1 MARMVPARIID
12 VEMSGEP
19 PAGGEVEI
27 FDRLRTEPGT
37 EDWIVLHS
45 VNIPR
50 HVRRHEGEADF
61 VILAPGLG
69 VLILEIKSH
78 SRVSRDEAG
87 FWHLGQMAPERRG
100 PFVQASEAMWSL
112 KKAIVNAN
120 TDLKNVPFMSA
131 VCFPFCTF
139 GISSVEWEPWQV
151 FDQAELRTKSLRS
164 LLERA
169 FTYSRKRYAESPE
182 CAWFHDADAR
192 PSPAQCERILTLIR
206 PKFDQVQS
214 PKDARRSRQAELM
227 RMTEEQY
234 VVLDAW
240 EINQRVMVT
249 GPAGTG
255 KTVLAAEAARRC
267 ASDGQ
272 RVLLLCFNRILGDW
286 LGSVVSEYGPM
297 ITAGT
302 FSKFLLGV
310 AGIRRLEQQTRE
322 FWNRELPELA
332 LAKLMEEPDKNFH
345 FDAII
350 IDEAQDLALAPYL
363 DVIEALT
370 VVSPVQPK
378 MLWFGDFERQAIFG
392 SDGDPRTAIE
402 SRFNGMM
409 KLPLHVNCRNT
420 PGIGGAIE
428 NLSALDAR
436 YRSFRRRDDG
446 VTPKI
451 RFYSSFD
458 EQVRLL
464 EEALEGV
471 RNEGFQVGDIT
482 VLSPKREGAAQL
494 LGEPWSSR
502 LRPAGTAGASQSR
515 FSTIHAFKGMESP
528 VVAVTD
534 IDEVGS
540 AQTESLLY
548 VAMTR
553 ATDRLMLFIEKS
565 NESVIEDRIFGGG
578 GKNG

>member
-12 VEMSGEP
+12 REMSGKP
-19 PAGGEVEI
+19 PVGGEVEI
-27 FDRLRTEPGT
+27 FERLRNEPGT

-61 VILAPGLG
+61 VILAPGHG
-69 VLILEIKSH
+69 VLVLEIKSH
-78 SRVSRDEAG
+78 NQVSRDEAG
-87 FWHLGQMAPERRG
+87 LWHMGQKAPERRG

-112 KKAIVNAN
+112 KNAIFRAN
-120 TDLKNVPFMSA
+120 SDLKDVPFMSA
-131 VCFPFCTF
+131 VCFPFCAF

-151 FDQAELRTKSLRS
+151 FDQTDLRTKSLRS

-169 FTYSRKRYAESPE
+169 FTASRKRYAESPE
-182 CAWFHDADAR
+182 CGWFRETDAR
-192 PSPAQCERILTLIR
+192 PTLAQCERILTLIR

-214 PKDARRSRQAELM
+214 IKDARRARQAELL

-240 EINQRVMVT
+240 ELNERVIVT

-255 KTVLAAEAARRC
+255 KTVLAVEAARRC
-267 ASDGQ
+267 VSDGQ

-286 LGSVVSEYGPM
+286 IGLAVSEFGSQV
-297 ITAGT
+297 TAGT
-302 FSKFLLGV
+302 LSKFMLDAAGV
-310 AGIRRLEQQTRE
+310 RGHEQQSRE

-332 LAKLMEEPDKNFH
+332 LAKLMEEPDGLFH

-350 IDEAQDLALAPYL
+350 VDEAQDLASAPFL

-370 VVSPVQPK
+370 VLSPDQPK
-378 MLWFGDFERQAIFG
+378 MLWFGDFERQAIF
-392 SDGDPRTAIE
+392 DIHGDPRAAIE
-402 SRFNGMM
+402 SRFEGMM
-409 KLPLHVNCRNT
+409 RLPLHVNCRNT

-446 VTPKI
+446 VSPTI
-451 RFYSSFD
+451 RFYSSFE
-458 EQVRLL
+458 EQSRLL
-464 EEALEGV
+464 EEALDGV
-471 RNEGFQVGDIT
+471 RNEGFQAGDIS
-482 VLSPKREGAAQL
+482 VLSPVKQGAAQS

-502 LRPAGTAGASQSR
+502 LRPAGAAGASQSR

-553 ATDRLMLFIEKS
+553 ATDRLILLIDKS
-565 NESVIEDRIFGGG
+565 NESAIADRIFGGG
-578 GKNG
+578 KNNG